1 MCTALQTS
9 AVEVRTGHFS
19 FQLFLVMKVSVS
31 RQEALIA
38 LPASSSLC
46 SASSRT
52 CLTFAPDLE

>member
-31 RQEALIA
+31 RQEALINI
-38 LPASSSLC
+38 LLTDDSSL
-46 SASSRT
+46 
-52 CLTFAPDLE
+52 DIN